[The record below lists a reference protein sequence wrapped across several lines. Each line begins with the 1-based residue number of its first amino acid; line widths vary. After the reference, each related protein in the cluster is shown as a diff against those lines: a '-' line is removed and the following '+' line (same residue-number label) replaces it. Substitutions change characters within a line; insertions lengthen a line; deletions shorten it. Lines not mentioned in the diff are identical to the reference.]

1 MASST
6 SRIEV
11 FRGRPPGYTGMR
23 GWTRAHCSSVRSL
36 GYRGVRIP
44 HRTRQTTPYRTD
56 SDFDEVVHGRCQFAN
71 GLAVTGHRSQQPA
84 HLAPGRR
91 RLDPR
96 GAEDVGGAVD
106 PTEGRVD
113 RRP

>member
-56 SDFDEVVHGRCQFAN
+56 SY
-71 GLAVTGHRSQQPA
+71 S
-84 HLAPGRR
+84 HLADRLGPHLEAMHDLIAVAELRQEGQESNDSNEKQATSPLGDPRR
-91 RLDPR
+91 RKR
-96 GAEDVGGAVD
+96 
-106 PTEGRVD
+106 
-113 RRP
+113 

>member
-36 GYRGVRIP
+36 GYRWVRIP

-56 SDFDEVVHGRCQFAN
+56 SQSESELDKKRDDFM
-71 GLAVTGHRSQQPA
+71 TGFWSGYCLQGYDRPRKTNTPA
-84 HLAPGRR
+84 TTNQKAM
-91 RLDPR
+91 
-96 GAEDVGGAVD
+96 
-106 PTEGRVD
+106 
-113 RRP
+113 